1 MKMYSVLKNGQLK
14 IRFIERDTTKRDIK
28 KNLVTNLSQ
37 KNRIYSNY
45 KIIKEELSKIE
56 KKKLSF
62 QEQKIINK

>member
-1 MKMYSVLKNGQLK
+1 MKMYSVPKNGQLK
-14 IRFIERDTTKRDIK
+14 IRFIERDTTKIDIK

>member
-14 IRFIERDTTKRDIK
+14 IHFIERDTTKRDIK